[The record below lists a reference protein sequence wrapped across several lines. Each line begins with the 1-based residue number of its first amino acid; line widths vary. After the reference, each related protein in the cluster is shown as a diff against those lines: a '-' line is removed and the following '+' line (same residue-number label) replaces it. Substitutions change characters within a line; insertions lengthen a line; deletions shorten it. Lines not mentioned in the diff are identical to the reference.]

1 MSIINVTSILSPRH
15 VRWTLLM
22 CTMTMLWFICAVF
35 FNNTKDPLVVPDFNT
50 EASSL
55 AFGDL
60 WIAFISPFGS
70 MIMMAVI
77 SCFLKM
83 PNSQF
88 VNNVTLRQLEVAVIE
103 YKQEQKF
110 RFLLGYIVVMAIIGY
125 IFLYVITFTAT
136 FGWKVSWV
144 WYYTC
149 MASMFMQFV
158 ILDPLIAVLHWLV
171 YHKISKKAG
180 KLCQKCRSMSQ
191 GYNEAYDL
199 SEGEEERRR

>member
-1 MSIINVTSILSPRH
+1 MILSLINVTSILSPRH
-15 VRWTLLM
+15 IRWTLFM
-22 CTMTMLWFICAVF
+22 CNVVMLWFICAVF

-103 YKQEQKF
+103 YKQE
-110 RFLLGYIVVMAIIGY
+110 
-125 IFLYVITFTAT
+125 
-136 FGWKVSWV
+136 
-144 WYYTC
+144 
-149 MASMFMQFV
+149 
-158 ILDPLIAVLHWLV
+158 
-171 YHKISKKAG
+171 
-180 KLCQKCRSMSQ
+180 
-191 GYNEAYDL
+191 
-199 SEGEEERRR
+199 